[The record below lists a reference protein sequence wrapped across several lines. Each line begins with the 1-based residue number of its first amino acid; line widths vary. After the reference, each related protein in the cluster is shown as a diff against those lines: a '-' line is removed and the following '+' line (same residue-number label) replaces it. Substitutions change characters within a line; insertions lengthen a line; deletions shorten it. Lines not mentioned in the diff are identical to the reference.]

1 MAMFYSRSNR
11 LFQEYSLDDYL
22 RQIGNSLNEALRN
35 IPLSRIEESGEE
47 ALTKELFGQFKIS
60 APVIDEEKIDIDAK
74 EADIEVVPELGFH
87 DEPITVRGFVIIVKI
102 PFNGNGEMFNFSAS
116 TYSPSGTHE
125 GEVEAGNLVLNYET
139 REKDPEKIKNLW
151 KDDIS
156 SIKQNLSWIE
166 RDIEAFNA
174 TLEGNIKAGVL
185 KRKKDAENNKS
196 IIDKLKD

>member
-74 EADIEVVPELGFH
+74 KADI
-87 DEPITVRGFVIIVKI
+87 
-102 PFNGNGEMFNFSAS
+102 
-116 TYSPSGTHE
+116 
-125 GEVEAGNLVLNYET
+125 
-139 REKDPEKIKNLW
+139 
-151 KDDIS
+151 
-156 SIKQNLSWIE
+156 
-166 RDIEAFNA
+166 
-174 TLEGNIKAGVL
+174 
-185 KRKKDAENNKS
+185 
-196 IIDKLKD
+196 